1 MRIVLEIAKCV
12 KHIVAGII
20 RDAQCLWMRN
30 LHEAGPATTMGS
42 VGTLS
47 RMGAGDEQCIRT
59 QDPVPVI
66 SCQQGT
72 VAAGDGAFALGLDGQ
87 LELPPLNVFRAIRVG
102 TLDIDAHSSRCG
114 GPGPAVYPQPAA

>member
-102 TLDIDAHSSRCG
+102 SLDIDAHSSLCG

>member
-47 RMGAGDEQCIRT
+47 RMGAGDKQCIRT
-59 QDPVPVI
+59 QNPVPLI

-72 VAAGDGAFALGLDGQ
+72 VAAGNGAFATGLDRQ
-87 LELPPLNVFRAIRVG
+87 LAKPPLNVFRAIRVG
-102 TLDIDAHSSRCG
+102 TLDIDAHSSLCD
-114 GPGPAVYPQPAA
+114 GPDPAVYPQPAA